1 MANDQRTTQVTTP
14 VGRIVMGNLYEPRT
28 LDQEGRPLV
37 YKTGAKAGQPRKDF
51 FFAVAIP
58 KGQEASGPYGALNW
72 AQTPWGAEI
81 WKAGHAFLA
90 HAGQLSAGQFS
101 WKVLDGDS
109 TVPNK
114 NGSVLSQR
122 EGCKGCWVLTFGGT
136 LAPRLCNADGSQQLS
151 EVGAIKPGYYV
162 QVCFTAEGNGATQQ
176 PGVYLNAQAVALA
189 GYGPEI
195 NYGINTAAVGFGKG
209 VQLPP
214 GASATPVGGM
224 PAAGAPPLQSAP
236 PLPPGN
242 AGAGVQTP
250 PPLPAAPAGPAIPAA
265 LPGMPAPAAL
275 PALPGIAP
283 NAQFLTPQPAPL
295 QLLGAAAAYTLD
307 QLKGMGYTEEVLI
320 AQGLAKR

>member
-1 MANDQRTTQVTTP
+1 MANEQRATQVTTP

-28 LDQEGRPLV
+28 TDQENRPLV
-37 YKTGAKAGQPRKDF
+37 YKTGAKAGQPRKDY

-58 KGQEASGPYGALNW
+58 KGAEATGPYGALNW

-90 HAGQLSAGQFS
+90 HAGQLPAGQFS

-114 NGSVLSQR
+114 AGTVLSQR

-151 EVGAIKPGYYV
+151 EPGAIKPGYYV

-195 NYGINTAAVGFGKG
+195 SYGINTAAVGFGKG

-214 GASATPVGGM
+214 GASTTPVGGM
-224 PAAGAPPLQSAP
+224 PAAGVPPLPAASAP

-242 AGAGVQTP
+242 VQTP
-250 PPLPAAPAGPAIPAA
+250 PPLPAVPAA
-265 LPGMPAPAAL
+265 AMPGMPPVGAAAAL
-275 PALPGIAP
+275 PALQP
-283 NAQFLTPQPAPL
+283 NAAFLTPQPAPL
-295 QLLGAAAAYTLD
+295 QLLGQAAQYTLD
-307 QLKGMGYTEEVLI
+307 QLKGMGYTEEILL